1 MGIAAENDG
10 VATLPVKAN
19 GKSVL
24 DRRFPYVKMKREDV
38 SGAGQAIMW
47 TAHPAGRKDGS
58 DPMKIVAGVDIG
70 GTKCAVLVGREN
82 NGTLEILEK
91 EQFATGLQ
99 MPPDEVMGKVT
110 AILDRY
116 AGYHPEGIGISCGG
130 PLDSRAGTVEC
141 PPNLP
146 LWDHVPVCDM
156 LASRYH
162 IPAKLQND
170 ANACALAEWKFG
182 AGQGA
187 ENVIFLTFGTGLGA
201 GLILNGRLYA
211 GSSDMAGECGHMRLC
226 EYGPTGYGK
235 EGSFEG
241 FCSGSGIAQLGYT
254 LGLAAF
260 QRGERPAY
268 FDPANPRDVTAKSV
282 ADAADQGDETAIQVY
297 ALCGEYL
304 GRGLSVLIDILN
316 PDKIIL
322 GSIFARS
329 RELLWPSAEKVI
341 EKETL
346 LLSRR
351 CCQVVP
357 ALLGEKLGD
366 FAALS
371 VALYA

>member
-1 MGIAAENDG
+1 
-10 VATLPVKAN
+10 
-19 GKSVL
+19 
-24 DRRFPYVKMKREDV
+24 
-38 SGAGQAIMW
+38 MW

-91 EQFATGLQ
+91 ERFATGLQ

-241 FCSGSGIAQLGYT
+241 FCSGGGIAKLGRMMAEEALREGKT
-254 LGLAAF
+254 PLFCQSEAEL
-260 QRGERPAY
+260 
-268 FDPANPRDVTAKSV
+268 DSISCKSI
-282 ADAADQGDETAIQVY
+282 AEALEQGDELAAEIFDIVGT
-297 ALCGEYL
+297 YL

-316 PDKIIL
+316 PEMIVI
-322 GSIFARS
+322 GSIYARQKNVLDKKMREALEQEALPVS
-329 RELLWPSAEKVI
+329 RKACRI
-341 EKETL
+341 
-346 LLSRR
+346 
-351 CCQVVP
+351 VP
-357 ALLGEKLGD
+357 ASLGELIGDYAAVSVGIKAYQDLYRHAERFSVQMKLD
-366 FAALS
+366 TEE
-371 VALYA
+371 YQI